1 MTAAIGLTLRILFFI
16 ALYSFL
22 AFAVWVIWKSVS
34 AKDLKPGNILIPS
47 ITLAWDN
54 GEETILQSFSSA
66 ELLVGREPECD
77 FVLANA
83 TVSSRHARL
92 SFHQNQWWFE
102 DLKSTNGSYL
112 DDLRIEEPIVLK
124 DGDDVSCGDV
134 IIHVTIKNNNA

>member
-1 MTAAIGLTLRILFFI
+1 
-16 ALYSFL
+16 
-22 AFAVWVIWKSVS
+22 
-34 AKDLKPGNILIPS
+34 
-47 ITLAWDN
+47 
-54 GEETILQSFSSA
+54 
-66 ELLVGREPECD
+66 
-77 FVLANA
+77 
-83 TVSSRHARL
+83 L